1 MSTRSTKQFPG
12 LLKVPV
18 VGSIFR
24 QPSDSRHMRDDDR
37 ALLEDDPLSIPLDT
51 IEPVPSPT
59 PRRPA
64 TIARSYHY
72 SGSRRNRLCQLVIF
86 IAMLAGLLLA
96 ILLPRRHASAPT
108 LVNDGLLPCGSS
120 RYSINDHTCYQGNS
134 LCPVIDKKRTL
145 KCGNDC
151 YLPHD
156 FSCDNG
162 KLVQVR
168 APDSGG
174 KPPAHDTNREACTP
188 NYLHLSD
195 PPYENYFMSDCSS
208 ASQVVITSPLAD
220 SDLKII
226 SPRLL
231 VAWPA
236 GNSGIVAFFSPLNG
250 VNGTLGIGL
259 KNVADTNRTLNPLV
273 GGVTSVLTLNSSAIL
288 DLAILGSIR
297 TIREFIE
304 GPSTLSPKIQDAIK
318 VQQLPDGGVQLSRQ
332 WLDKTTETFLT
343 FHGLNQ
349 TSISIQDGHPHFQ
362 NGSYIFNAWFNYP
375 QLDQLEAMEIIN
387 SASKSTISEHEE
399 DVKSLTFLSYST
411 KLLAGAWRFL
421 TYFGRDSLISLLLL
435 HPILS
440 EGDGGAVEAILEA
453 AVERI
458 DAKDGSVCHEETIG
472 DYASILNEQQ
482 GIDSTDPSCDYKM
495 IDTDFFFLIAI
506 NEYFV
511 NSAIGRARRDIFFA
525 RNASFLPGNRG
536 LSYGNLTLA
545 TAEKIMRSTAG
556 FEQSPAK
563 ENLIHLNKG
572 QTVGQWR
579 DSNNGLGGGRIPYDV
594 NTALVPAALRSV
606 ASLSNNGFFPS
617 HVDWESAASK
627 RAMVWEDN
635 TLSFF
640 QVNITAK
647 RAQDLVKDYI
657 DKSKFPGEVNFSD
670 LNSTVAFHGL
680 ALDGKDHQP
689 IVKVMNTDDCFRLFL
704 LNGTDQTQL
713 SAFLSQ
719 VADNILRPFPL
730 GLSTAVGLVVSNP
743 AYGDASVDVGEFT
756 ESAYH
761 GTVVW
766 SWQLAMMA
774 AGLEKQLGRCEF
786 EQLAFCSDTTLH
798 GRILDAY
805 NHLWDLIDANRE
817 HLSSEVWSWIY
828 RDGGFQYTPLG
839 ALPPPEGQSPV
850 ESDIRQLWSLTF
862 LAVKR
867 NKLYS
872 RVSQTEYSGSL
883 T

>member
-1 MSTRSTKQFPG
+1 MSTRQFPG

-24 QPSDSRHMRDDDR
+24 QARDGRRMRDDDR
-37 ALLEDDPLSIPLDT
+37 ALLEDDPLSIPLET
-51 IEPVPSPT
+51 IEPDPRSS
-59 PRRPA
+59 PRRPGTA
-64 TIARSYHY
+64 AWSHHRAG
-72 SGSRRNRLCQLVIF
+72 SGRNRSCQIVIF
-86 IAMLAGLLLA
+86 IAILAGLLLA
-96 ILLPRRHASAPT
+96 VLLPRRHSSAPAP
-108 LVNDGLLPCGSS
+108 VNDGLMPCGSS
-120 RYSINDHTCYQGNS
+120 RYSINDHTCYQSNF
-134 LCPVIDKKRTL
+134 LCPVVDKKRTL

-151 YLPHD
+151 YTPHD
-156 FSCDNG
+156 FSCDDG
-162 KLVQVR
+162 KLVQVQ
-168 APDSGG
+168 APNPGG
-174 KPPAHDTNREACTP
+174 NIPAPNTDRGACTP

-208 ASQVVITSPLAD
+208 ASQVVITSPLVD

-231 VAWPA
+231 IAWPA
-236 GNSGIVAFFSPLNG
+236 GNSGIVAYFSPVNG

-259 KNVADTNRTLNPLV
+259 ENTAHTNRTLDPLV
-273 GGVTSVLTLNSSAIL
+273 GGVAGVLTLNSSAIL

-304 GPSTLSPKIQDAIK
+304 GPSSLSPKIQDAIK
-318 VQQLPDGGVQLSRQ
+318 IEQLPDGGVLLNRQ

-343 FHGLNQ
+343 FHNLNQ
-349 TSISIQDGHPHFQ
+349 TAITIEDGRPHFE
-362 NGSYIFNAWFNYP
+362 NGSYAFNAWLNYP
-375 QLDQLEAMEIIN
+375 QLDQLGAMDVIN
-387 SASKSTISEHEE
+387 SASKSIISENED
-399 DVKSLTFLSYST
+399 DVKSLTFLSYSS

-435 HPILS
+435 RPILS
-440 EGDGGAVEAILEA
+440 EGDSGAVEAILEA
-453 AVERI
+453 AIERI
-458 DAKDGSVCHEETIG
+458 NSKDGSVCHEETIG

-482 GIDSTDPSCDYKM
+482 GIDSTDPLCDYKM
-495 IDTDFFFLIAI
+495 IDTDFFLLIAI
-506 NEYFV
+506 NDYFV
-511 NSAIGRARRDIFFA
+511 NSVIGRARRGIFFA
-525 RNASFLPGNRG
+525 KTASVLPGNRG
-536 LSYGNLTLA
+536 LSFENLTLA
-545 TAEKIMRSTAG
+545 TTEKIMRLTAN
-556 FEQSPAK
+556 FEQSPVK
-563 ENLIHLNKG
+563 ENLIPLNKG

-579 DSNNGLGGGRIPYDV
+579 DSGNGLGGGRIPYDV
-594 NTALVPAALRSV
+594 NTALVPAALKSI
-606 ASLSNNGFFPS
+606 ASLSSNGFFPS
-617 HVDWESAASK
+617 HRDWETIASK
-627 RAMVWEDN
+627 RAVLWEDK

-640 QVNITAK
+640 QVNITTE
-647 RAQDLVKDYI
+647 RAQDLVKNYVDA
-657 DKSKFPGEVNFSD
+657 SRFPGDVDFSG
-670 LNSTVAFHGL
+670 LNSSIFFHGL

-704 LNGTDQTQL
+704 LNSTDETQL

-730 GLSTAVGLVVSNP
+730 GLSTTVGLVVSNP
-743 AYGDASVDVGEFT
+743 AYGDGSVDVREFS

-786 EQLAFCSDTTLH
+786 EQLAFCADTALH
-798 GRILDAY
+798 DRVIEAY
-805 NHLWDLIDANRE
+805 NHLWDLIDANHE

-862 LAVKR
+862 LAIKR
-867 NKLYS
+867 NKVYS
-872 RVSQTEYSGSL
+872 RVSQTEDSGSL
-883 T
+883 VR